1 MKCDNVLKFFEAI
14 NQIPRGSGNEKGVSD
29 YIVSFAKERNLWVHQ
44 DSANNVIIKKGAT
57 KGYENAPTVVIQGHM
72 DMVCVKN
79 PDVVHD
85 FLKDPI
91 KMIYEGDY
99 LRADGTTLGADDGIA
114 VAMGMALLDSDDI
127 PHPALEVVFTTDE
140 EVGMLGASSLDMT
153 LLEGRIL
160 LNVDSEEEG
169 IFTVGC
175 AGGRKT
181 NSVVPVE
188 YVEPKNQEF
197 ANITISGLKGGHSG
211 IDIVRYRANANKL
224 MARTL
229 ESLVEN
235 CNIEV
240 AEISGGSKDNAI
252 PSLSEAIVSCS
263 SIENLDVQCK
273 LLQAEFLNEY
283 YNIDDNITITVEKTE
298 KTEVFSDES
307 TTRVL
312 TVMNNI
318 PDGIQFMNLELDMPH
333 TSNNLGVV
341 STDENGVSMVCAIRS
356 DIPSKKIELYSKIES
371 LTKLANGNTTF
382 RGDYPAWEMKQDSPL
397 RNLCE
402 KVYTKQYGKAPVVE
416 TVHAGLEC
424 GLFAEKVPDF
434 DMVSFGPN
442 LLDIHSPSE
451 RAEIPSVERTWEF
464 LLNVLAEIRE

>member
-1 MKCDNVLKFFEAI
+1 MERKDIE
-14 NQIPRGSGNEKGVSD
+14 EKYTWDLSKIYQDPQAFYHDIEVS
-29 YIVSFAKERNLWVHQ
+29 EQ
-44 DSANNVIIKKGAT
+44 
-57 KGYENAPTVVIQGHM
+57 
-72 DMVCVKN
+72 
-79 PDVVHD
+79 
-85 FLKDPI
+85 
-91 KMIYEGDY
+91 
-99 LRADGTTLGADDGIA
+99 
-114 VAMGMALLDSDDI
+114 LLDELTSFQGKLTESI
-127 PHPALEVVFTTDE
+127 E
-140 EVGMLGASSLDMT
+140 T
-153 LLEGRIL
+153 LLRFLSKRDEMSML
-160 LNVDSEEEG
+160 VSKAYCFAHLNCD
-169 IFTVGC
+169 
-175 AGGRKT
+175 
-181 NSVVPVE
+181 
-188 YVEPKNQEF
+188 VEPKNQEF
-197 ANITISGLKGGHSG
+197 AKITISGLKGGHSG

-402 KVYTKQYGKAPVVE
+402 RVYTEQYGEAPVVE

>member
-188 YVEPKNQEF
+188 YVESKNQEF
-197 ANITISGLKGGHSG
+197 SKITISGLKGGHSG

-252 PSLSEAIVSCS
+252 PSISEAVVSCS

-298 KTEVFSDES
+298 KTKVFSDES

-318 PDGIQFMNLELDMPH
+318 PDGIQFMNLEFDMPH

-356 DIPSKKIELYSKIES
+356 DIPSKKITSYA
-371 LTKLANGNTTF
+371 TYF
-382 RGDYPAWEMKQDSPL
+382 
-397 RNLCE
+397 
-402 KVYTKQYGKAPVVE
+402 
-416 TVHAGLEC
+416 
-424 GLFAEKVPDF
+424 
-434 DMVSFGPN
+434 
-442 LLDIHSPSE
+442 
-451 RAEIPSVERTWEF
+451 
-464 LLNVLAEIRE
+464 

>member
-188 YVEPKNQEF
+188 YVESKNQEF
-197 ANITISGLKGGHSG
+197 AKITISGLKGGHSG

-252 PSLSEAIVSCS
+252 PSISEAVVSCS

-298 KTEVFSDES
+298 KTKVFSDES

-318 PDGIQFMNLELDMPH
+318 PDGIQFMNLEL
-333 TSNNLGVV
+333 
-341 STDENGVSMVCAIRS
+341 AIRS

-371 LTKLANGNTTF
+371 LTKLAKGNTTF

>member
-188 YVEPKNQEF
+188 YVESKNQEF
-197 ANITISGLKGGHSG
+197 SKITISGLKGGHSG

-240 AEISGGSKDNAI
+240 AE
-252 PSLSEAIVSCS
+252 
-263 SIENLDVQCK
+263 NLDVQCK

-298 KTEVFSDES
+298 KTKVFSDES

-318 PDGIQFMNLELDMPH
+318 PDGIQFMNLEFDMPH

-371 LTKLANGNTTF
+371 LTKLAKGNTTF

-402 KVYTKQYGKAPVVE
+402 KVYTEQYGKAPVVE

>member
-1 MKCDNVLKFFEAI
+1 
-14 NQIPRGSGNEKGVSD
+14 
-29 YIVSFAKERNLWVHQ
+29 
-44 DSANNVIIKKGAT
+44 
-57 KGYENAPTVVIQGHM
+57 
-72 DMVCVKN
+72 
-79 PDVVHD
+79 
-85 FLKDPI
+85 
-91 KMIYEGDY
+91 
-99 LRADGTTLGADDGIA
+99 
-114 VAMGMALLDSDDI
+114 
-127 PHPALEVVFTTDE
+127 
-140 EVGMLGASSLDMT
+140 MT

-188 YVEPKNQEF
+188 YVESKNQEF
-197 ANITISGLKGGHSG
+197 SKITISGLKGGHSG

-252 PSLSEAIVSCS
+252 PSISEAVVSCS

-298 KTEVFSDES
+298 KTKVFSDES

-318 PDGIQFMNLELDMPH
+318 LDGIQFMNLEFDMPH

-371 LTKLANGNTTF
+371 LTKLAKGNTTF
-382 RGDYPAWEMKQDSPL
+382 RADYPAWEMKQDSPL

-402 KVYTKQYGKAPVVE
+402 KVYTEQYGKAPVVE

>member
-14 NQIPRGSGNEKGVSD
+14 NQIPRGSGNEKAVSD

-44 DSANNVIIKKGAT
+44 DSANNVIIKKEGT
-57 KGYENAPTVVIQGHM
+57 VGYENAPVVVVQGHM

-79 PDVVHD
+79 TGVEHD
-85 FLKDPI
+85 FTKDPI

-114 VAMGMALLDSDDI
+114 VAMGMALLDSDSI
-127 PHPALEVVFTTDE
+127 PHPPIEVVFTTDE
-140 EVGMLGASSLDMT
+140 EVGMLGASSIDMT
-153 LLEGRIL
+153 LLNGRLL
-160 LNVDSEEEG
+160 LNIDSEEEG

-181 NSVVPVE
+181 CSKVPVD
-188 YVEPKNQEF
+188 YVDAHNAEF
-197 ANITISGLKGGHSG
+197 AKITISGLKGGHSG
-211 IDIVRYRANANKL
+211 IDIVKYRANANIL
-224 MARTL
+224 MSRTL
-229 ESLVEN
+229 LSLLESN
-235 CNIEV
+235 NIEI

-252 PSLSEAIVSCS
+252 PSHSEAYVSCEN
-263 SIENLDVQCK
+263 IEKLKVQCEF
-273 LLQAEFLNEY
+273 LQAQYLNEY

-298 KTEVFSDES
+298 SKKVFSGES
-307 TTRVL
+307 AERVL

-318 PDGIQFMNLELDMPH
+318 PDGIDFMNLKLDMPH

-341 STDENGVSMVCAIRS
+341 TTDEEGVSIVCAIRS
-356 DIPSKKIELYSKIES
+356 DIPSKKMEIYSRIES
-371 LTKLANGNTTF
+371 LTRLANGNTTF
-382 RGDYPAWEMKQDSPL
+382 RGDYPAWEMKQESPL

-402 KVYTKQYGKAPVVE
+402 AVYKKQYGSAPVVE

-424 GLFAEKVPDF
+424 GLFAEKAPDF
-434 DMVSFGPN
+434 DMISFGPN

-451 RAEIPSVERTWEF
+451 RAEIPSVERVWEF
-464 LLNVLAEIRE
+464 FLNVLAEIRE

>member
-29 YIVSFAKERNLWVHQ
+29 YIVSFAKERGLWVHQ

-114 VAMGMALLDSDDI
+114 VAMGMAILDSDDI

-140 EVGMLGASSLDMT
+140 EVGMLGANNLDMT

-197 ANITISGLKGGHSG
+197 AKITISGLKGGHSG

-224 MARTL
+224 MGRTL

-240 AEISGGSKDNAI
+240 AEIRGGSKDNAI
-252 PSLSEAIVSCS
+252 PALSEAVVSCNNV
-263 SIENLDVQCK
+263 ENLVVQCE

-283 YNIDDNITITVEKTE
+283 CNIDDNITITVKKTE
-298 KTEVFSDES
+298 KTKVFSDES

-402 KVYTKQYGKAPVVE
+402 KVYTEQYGKAPVVE

-434 DMVSFGPN
+434 DMISFGPN
-442 LLDIHSPSE
+442 LLDIHSTSE
-451 RAEIPSVERTWEF
+451 RAEIPSVERVWKF
-464 LLNVLAEIRE
+464 LLNVLSEIRE

>member
-29 YIVSFAKERNLWVHQ
+29 YIVSFAKERNLWVYQ

-153 LLEGRIL
+153 LLDGRIL

-197 ANITISGLKGGHSG
+197 AKITISGLKGGHSG

-402 KVYTKQYGKAPVVE
+402 RVYTEQYGEAPVVE

-424 GLFAEKVPDF
+424 GMFADKIEDL
-434 DMVSFGPN
+434 DAISFGPTMKN
-442 LLDIHSPSE
+442 VHTTDEMLSISST
-451 RAEIPSVERTWEF
+451 ERTWE
-464 LLNVLAEIRE
+464 LIVKILEKLK